1 VAGEVAGEGEMAKLT
16 ARAVEKLI
24 RAAVPGTTG
33 DGQGLYLQ
41 IAKNGTAS
49 WLFRYQLHGKRRN
62 MGLGPCADVTLA
74 EARNRA
80 ADARRLLTVD
90 RDPLAAR
97 DEERVAPREA
107 QRLKEAR
114 RITFETLA
122 KEYLQAHGG
131 GWSDKWRKGWLR
143 KLELHAFNRIG
154 KLPAYEIGVEQV
166 LRVLQPMWST
176 KTRTADEVRG
186 QIEQILDAAKVRG
199 LREGENPARWRGN
212 LDNLLSRAEKKK
224 ARIREHFPA
233 MRWQDVPALM
243 AKLTIC
249 ENVRDSAAARLL
261 IFTGARLHM
270 VRFASW
276 EEFDLPAGIWSLS
289 AERMKMRESFD
300 IPLAP
305 EVVALLQS
313 LPRTES
319 PYLFPG
325 QGRARVIH
333 QNAIRNLLHSL
344 GHTDITRH
352 GFRSSFRDWAG
363 DRTTYSR
370 QVCELA
376 IAHDDRDQT
385 EGAYSRS
392 DFLEKRRPLMADWA
406 RYCAG
411 TPGEVVQ
418 VAFGTRSNPA

>member
-1 VAGEVAGEGEMAKLT
+1 MSTKLG
-16 ARAVEKLI
+16 AI
-24 RAAVPGTTG
+24 
-33 DGQGLYLQ
+33 Q
-41 IAKNGTAS
+41 
-49 WLFRYQLHGKRRN
+49 
-62 MGLGPCADVTLA
+62 
-74 EARNRA
+74 
-80 ADARRLLTVD
+80 
-90 RDPLAAR
+90 
-97 DEERVAPREA
+97 
-107 QRLKEAR
+107 
-114 RITFETLA
+114 
-122 KEYLQAHGG
+122 
-131 GWSDKWRKGWLR
+131 
-143 KLELHAFNRIG
+143 
-154 KLPAYEIGVEQV
+154 
-166 LRVLQPMWST
+166 WST

-224 ARIREHFPA
+224 ARIRKHFPA
-233 MRWQDVPALM
+233 MKWQDVPALM
-243 AKLTIC
+243 AKLAVC
-249 ENVRDSAAARLL
+249 ENFRDSAAARLL

-276 EEFDLPAGIWSLS
+276 EEFDLPAGVWSLS
-289 AERMKMRESFD
+289 AERMKMREPFD

-319 PYLFPG
+319 PFLFPG
-325 QGRARVIH
+325 QGKAGVIH
-333 QNAIRNLLHSL
+333 QNAVRNLLHGL
-344 GHTDITRH
+344 GHADITRH

-370 QVCELA
+370 QLCELA
-376 IAHDDRDQT
+376 LAHDDRDQT

-418 VAFGTRSNPA
+418 AAFGTRSNTA